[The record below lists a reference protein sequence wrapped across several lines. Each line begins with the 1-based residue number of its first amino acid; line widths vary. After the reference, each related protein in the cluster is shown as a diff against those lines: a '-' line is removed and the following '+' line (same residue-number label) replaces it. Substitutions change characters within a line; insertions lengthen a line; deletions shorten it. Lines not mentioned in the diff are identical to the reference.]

1 MLKIK
6 SYFESKLFAKMGAQ
20 ISITVLVLL
29 AFLFL
34 FQAHKSVEADNKA
47 KSVTAHLTSKS
58 VLDKIDRNYYERF
71 GDVQAF
77 SVNKLAVN
85 RLKGD
90 STADADLQTFVNTMV
105 QYYVLYD
112 LMMICDINGNVI
124 KVNNVDKANTKIN
137 SQALIGKS
145 FASSDWFTT
154 CTSSQGPEGG
164 AWYSDFSI
172 NDDVKQIYNSNG
184 TGMGFAAPIK
194 DENGTVIGVWYN
206 FASWKEVTE
215 GIRQTAEAELQQT
228 TPNSFVIITQK
239 QGSVIDASDDNL
251 VTENVTLDSVITSS
265 NESKIKFNDSEI
277 KFSDMVTGW
286 GHSNGAYIYKGC
298 QWNAIT
304 IIPKSKLKFSTFA
317 SVEMLPMILITL
329 LIIGIAGY
337 FFYKNVQSKV
347 ITKIDDLKLL
357 LMEFSNGNLP
367 QVSTSLTTN
376 DEIGSIGTAVK
387 TVSENL
393 AKLVSVLSSK
403 ANSQSDKE
411 DILVFNNQGI
421 VGNALVDMRTNLK
434 LVALEEKKRSWATE
448 GMAKFG
454 DILRNNASGIESLS
468 NEIII
473 NLVKYING
481 NQGGVFVVND
491 SNPKD
496 KYLEL
501 TACYAWDKK
510 KYLHSRIDEGE
521 GLVGQAWQEGNVIY
535 LTEVPANYIRIT
547 SGLGNANPR
556 SIIIIPLIV
565 NDVTYGVIEIASFNH
580 FEEYQIEFLKK
591 LAESI
596 ASTISTAKI
605 NQRTKI
611 LLEQSQ
617 QQTEE
622 MRAQEEEMRQNMEEM
637 QATSEEAERK
647 AMNYESAIARLNE
660 EINSLTEEL
669 NKLKK

>member
-1 MLKIK
+1 MSKLK
-6 SYFESKLFAKMGAQ
+6 SYFEGKLFAKMGAQ

-29 AFLFL
+29 ALLFL
-34 FQAHKSVEADNKA
+34 FQAYKSVEADNKA

-77 SVNKLAVN
+77 SVNKLVVN

-90 STADADLQTFVNTMV
+90 STVNADLQTFVNTMV

-124 KVNNVDKANTKIN
+124 KVNDVDKTNTKIN

-154 CTSSQGPEGG
+154 CTSAQGPEGG
-164 AWYSDFSI
+164 AWYSDFSV
-172 NDDVKQIYNSNG
+172 NDDVKQIYNSSG

-215 GIRQTAEAELQQT
+215 GIRQMAEAELQQT
-228 TPNSFVIITQK
+228 TPNSYVVITQK
-239 QGSVIDASDDNL
+239 QGSVIDANDNNL
-251 VTENVTLDSVITSS
+251 VAGNVTLDSVITESD
-265 NESKIKFNDSEI
+265 NSKIKFNDSEI

-286 GHSNGAYIYKGC
+286 GHSKGAYTYKGC
-298 QWNAIT
+298 NWNAIT
-304 IIPKSKLKFSTFA
+304 IIPKSKLQLSTFV

-337 FFYKNVQSKV
+337 FFYKNVQTNV
-347 ITKIDDLKLL
+347 ITKIEDLKLL
-357 LMEFSNGNLP
+357 LLEFSNGNLP
-367 QVSTSLTTN
+367 QVSSSLTTN
-376 DEIGSIGTAVK
+376 DEIGSIGTAAK

-403 ANSQSDKE
+403 ANSQTDKE
-411 DILVFNNQGI
+411 DIVVFNNQGI
-421 VGNALVDMRTNLK
+421 LGNALVDMRTNLK
-434 LVALEEKKRSWATE
+434 LVAMEENKRSWATE

-454 DILRNNASGIESLS
+454 DILRNNASGLESLS

-547 SGLGNANPR
+547 SGLGNSNPR

>member
-1 MLKIK
+1 
-6 SYFESKLFAKMGAQ
+6 
-20 ISITVLVLL
+20 
-29 AFLFL
+29 
-34 FQAHKSVEADNKA
+34 
-47 KSVTAHLTSKS
+47 
-58 VLDKIDRNYYERF
+58 
-71 GDVQAF
+71 
-77 SVNKLAVN
+77 
-85 RLKGD
+85 
-90 STADADLQTFVNTMV
+90 MV

>member
-1 MLKIK
+1 MSKLK
-6 SYFESKLFAKMGAQ
+6 SYFEGKLFAKMGAQ

-29 AFLFL
+29 ALLFL
-34 FQAHKSVEADNKA
+34 FQAYKSVEADNKA

-77 SVNKLAVN
+77 SVNKLVVN

-90 STADADLQTFVNTMV
+90 STVNADLQTFVNTMV

-124 KVNNVDKANTKIN
+124 KVNDVDKTNTKIN
-137 SQALIGKS
+137 SQALIGKN

-154 CTSSQGPEGG
+154 CTSAQGPEGG

-172 NDDVKQIYNSNG
+172 NDDVKQIYNSSG

-215 GIRQTAEAELQQT
+215 GIRQMAEAELQQT
-228 TPNSFVIITQK
+228 TPNSYVVITQK
-239 QGSVIDASDDNL
+239 QGSVIDANDNNL
-251 VTENVTLDSVITSS
+251 VAGNVTLDSVITASGD
-265 NESKIKFNDSEI
+265 SKIKFNDSEI

-304 IIPKSKLKFSTFA
+304 IIPKTKLKFSTFA

-347 ITKIDDLKLL
+347 ITKIEDLKLL
-357 LMEFSNGNLP
+357 LLEFSNGNLP
-367 QVSTSLTTN
+367 QVSSSLTTN
-376 DEIGSIGTAVK
+376 DEIGSIGTAAK

-403 ANSQSDKE
+403 DNSQTDKE
-411 DILVFNNQGI
+411 DIVVFNNQGI

-454 DILRNNASGIESLS
+454 DILRNNASGLESLS

-547 SGLGNANPR
+547 SGLGNSNPR